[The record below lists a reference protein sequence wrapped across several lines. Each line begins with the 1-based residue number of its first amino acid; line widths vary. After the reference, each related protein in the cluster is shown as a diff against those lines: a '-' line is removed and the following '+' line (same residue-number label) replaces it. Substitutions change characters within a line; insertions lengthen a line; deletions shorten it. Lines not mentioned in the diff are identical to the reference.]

1 MILPLEKWAYDFQ
14 VLHLFHIQDNVSK
27 IFSCILNFFNFCLD
41 IPLDLPYWVL
51 DTDYHSYTVVW
62 TCVSLGLANMEYI
75 WLMTRERIP
84 SIDVID
90 AALAVVNSNNLGNIS
105 LKEIDQS
112 NC

>member
-1 MILPLEKWAYDFQ
+1 
-14 VLHLFHIQDNVSK
+14 
-27 IFSCILNFFNFCLD
+27 
-41 IPLDLPYWVL
+41 
-51 DTDYHSYTVVW
+51 
-62 TCVSLGLANMEYI
+62 MEYI